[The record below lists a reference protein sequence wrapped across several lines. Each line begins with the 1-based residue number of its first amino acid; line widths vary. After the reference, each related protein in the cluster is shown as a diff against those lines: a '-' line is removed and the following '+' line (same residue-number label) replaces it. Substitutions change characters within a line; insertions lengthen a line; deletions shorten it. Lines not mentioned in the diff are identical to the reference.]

1 VRTTSRR
8 VRPTIGGMD
17 VQVLRPRRVWLMLLV
32 AVVAGAVMAAP
43 YVLLDVGSSRV
54 EVEGGLRYGL
64 LVTHIFTATAALVL
78 GPLQFVPAI
87 RARRRWH
94 RRIGRTYLLAGVLP
108 AAVTAV
114 PVAILSGRIVTQV
127 GLVIPAIGWLV
138 TAGLA
143 VGAVRRGDVAAHRAW
158 MTRNYALTFLA
169 VTARI
174 LVPVMLLTGLAT
186 GAIAPADAPTAV
198 TSLIPVGQ
206 VLGWSINLAVA
217 EVLVR
222 RRRTIAGTAVVTAL
236 GAPHR

>member
-1 VRTTSRR
+1 
-8 VRPTIGGMD
+8 MD
-17 VQVLRPRRVWLMLLV
+17 LQVPRPRRVWLMLLV

-43 YVLLDVGSSRV
+43 YVLLDVESSRI
-54 EVEGGLRYGL
+54 EVSGGPHYGL
-64 LVTHIFTATAALVL
+64 LVTHIFTATVALVL

-127 GLVIPAIGWLV
+127 GLVIPAVGWLV
-138 TAGLA
+138 TAWLA
-143 VGAVRRGDVAAHRAW
+143 VGAIRRGDVAAHRAW

-174 LVPVMLLTGLAT
+174 LVPLMLLTGLAT
-186 GAIAPADAPTAV
+186 GAIAPADAPTAA
-198 TSLIPVGQ
+198 TSLIPLGQ
-206 VLGWSINLAVA
+206 LLGWMLNLAAA
-217 EVLVR
+217 EVLIR
-222 RRRTIAGTAVVTAL
+222 RRRMIAGSVL
-236 GAPHR
+236 SRPH

>member
-1 VRTTSRR
+1 
-8 VRPTIGGMD
+8 ME

-43 YVLLDVGSSRV
+43 YVVLDVESSRLDV
-54 EVEGGLRYGL
+54 DGGLHYAL
-64 LVTHIFTATAALVL
+64 LVTHVFTALVALVL

-94 RRIGRTYLLAGVLP
+94 RRIGRTYLLVGVLP

-114 PVAILSGRIVTQV
+114 PVALLSGRIVTQV

-138 TAGLA
+138 TAGF
-143 VGAVRRGDVAAHRAW
+143 AVRAIRHGDVAAHREW

-169 VTARI
+169 VTARV
-174 LVPVMLLTGLAT
+174 LVPLMLLTGLAT
-186 GAIAPADAPTAV
+186 GVIAAADAPTVV

-206 VLGWSINLAVA
+206 VLGWMINLALA
-217 EVLVR
+217 EVLIR
-222 RRRTIAGTAVVTAL
+222 RRRSTAGSLRSAL
-236 GAPHR
+236 SRPR